1 MEKKLLASTIR
12 ECAMEMLEKLGQ
24 KLQINFSDEVKAQRV
39 KEIVQTLQ
47 KGFSLDE
54 INAIDWENLDIEKCL
69 NLETDYVSHC
79 AFRGV
84 DDWDE
89 IYSRPF
95 VCYRWY
101 VLKFTYGNICFKSR
115 KKNFYK
121 VDEGV
126 WGGSWLG
133 LVFFDK
139 KEAHAKK
146 PLPNNLKDL
155 MKNILLTKDQKLMEE
170 LVDIY
175 AYNDLMN
182 Y

>member
-1 MEKKLLASTIR
+1 MLASTIR

-24 KLQINFSDEVKAQRV
+24 KLQINFSDEAKAQRV
-39 KEIVQTLQ
+39 KEIVQLLQ
-47 KGFSLDE
+47 QEFYLDE
-54 INAIDWENLDIEKCL
+54 INAIDWDNLDIEKCL

-101 VLKFTYGNICFKSR
+101 VLKFTYGKISFQSN

-121 VDEGV
+121 VDDGV
-126 WGGSWLG
+126 WGYPWLG
-133 LVFFDK
+133 KVFFDRKMAQEK
-139 KEAHAKK
+139 KS
-146 PLPNNLKDL
+146 LPANLKE
-155 MKNILLTKDQKLMEE
+155 MIKNILLTKDKKLMDE
-170 LVDIY
+170 LVEIY

-182 Y
+182 C